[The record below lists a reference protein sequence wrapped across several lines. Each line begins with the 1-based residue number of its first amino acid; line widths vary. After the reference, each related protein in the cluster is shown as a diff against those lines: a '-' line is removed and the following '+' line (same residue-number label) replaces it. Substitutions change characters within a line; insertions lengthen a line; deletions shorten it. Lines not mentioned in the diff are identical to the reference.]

1 MYVIV
6 PNGYVYTYGND
17 IVIDLYDRLKE
28 SIW

>member
-1 MYVIV
+1 MYVID